1 MNEKTTLGMDARLEA
16 ALGYIAFLGFI
27 WLFVEK
33 DSEFVREHA
42 TQATALLV
50 VSIAASIVAIIPI
63 VGWIVGGLVNITVAV
78 LWVICVI
85 YAATGKSF
93 EVPFIGAPAKQILGN
108 LGR

>member
-50 VSIAASIVAIIPI
+50 VSIAA
-63 VGWIVGGLVNITVAV
+63 
-78 LWVICVI
+78 
-85 YAATGKSF
+85 
-93 EVPFIGAPAKQILGN
+93 
-108 LGR
+108 